1 MNRPQNHTRDKNK
14 KKNKQTKKTAPLR
27 RGKYL
32 LFDPK
37 YFSISWYKCSLAEIL
52 NFELLHNEVNE

>member
-1 MNRPQNHTRDKNK
+1 MNRPQNHTRDKK
-14 KKNKQTKKTAPLR
+14 KKKKKPAPLR

>member
-14 KKNKQTKKTAPLR
+14 NKQTKKKPAPLR

>member
-14 KKNKQTKKTAPLR
+14 NKQTNKKLAPLR